1 MEIKNRLFPYPV
13 LCGENDDYVDSTFI
27 MEYKCTEEMSGLLLD
42 FNIYLENNEELQWL
56 IREGYAE
63 YVIHIECSSTA
74 FRTIKKTSGNQI
86 RYRIPKAKVN
96 NEIALLGM
104 IVAVKEIPSF
114 KSTHLNED
122 YVEETISFNRGA
134 ILAYCNMPKIYVVK
148 NYEELAGDNAFFTI
162 IKRINVDS
170 MEQNPITY
178 DISDPKIKILVDE
191 NIYNEYI
198 TYRTN
203 ANMEALNSALLI
215 MPAIIYM
222 VDVLRTE
229 GTENYRSLYWYHKIN
244 KSCKLQGYDLEADL
258 IENYEKT
265 SVEIAQQMLQL
276 PLNRAFESLACVL
289 IRGVKNE
296 TILYETICCRLY
308 ESKYENALYP
318 LL

>member
-27 MEYKCTEEMSGLLLD
+27 TEYKCTEEMSGLLLD
-42 FNIYLENNEELQWL
+42 FNIYLKNNEELQWL

-86 RYRIPKAKVN
+86 RYRIPKTKVN

-148 NYEELAGDNAFFTI
+148 NYEELSGDNAFFTI

-170 MEQNPITY
+170 MEQNLITY

-191 NIYNEYI
+191 NIYNKYI

-289 IRGVKNE
+289 E
-296 TILYETICCRLY
+296 E
-308 ESKYENALYP
+308 
-318 LL
+318 